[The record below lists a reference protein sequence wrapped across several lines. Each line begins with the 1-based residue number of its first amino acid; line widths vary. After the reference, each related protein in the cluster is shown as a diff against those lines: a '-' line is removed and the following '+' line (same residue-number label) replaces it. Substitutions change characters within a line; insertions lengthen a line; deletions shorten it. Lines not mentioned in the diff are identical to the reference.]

1 MVIQYNI
8 TVTII
13 NLTDN
18 STENYNKTFSSEITA
33 ENDSL
38 LYNNH
43 HTIVKSANILNMF
56 DEEISAYCSAHEIQK
71 ESIDIDEFEIVSLT
85 DRVDVYFESY
95 GDNSIQLSPVIM
107 AYVYPKNDAL
117 RVPVLTGTAYDE
129 NTIIWA
135 WPEDEAY
142 AHYLI
147 ETPEEQSFEPYTII
161 ATIPIGVTSYAET
174 GLEPD
179 TAYSRRLI
187 NFTGEQTST
196 PSEAVTLQTKPIS
209 AKIESEEYNTV
220 RNYDFSSV
228 DSEREND
235 TENYDAFHSGIG
247 HGNDLKVY
255 KQMDAGVPQRFKPLF
270 KISGRRI
277 QREKRYDQVG
287 FKYKLCLEAMEEI
300 DEQEGE
306 VTFDVNVY
314 GRSSVNLQEY
324 AWVTKPVK
332 VYSKLT
338 CDVFLRKSVAGQSTT
353 TVSTYHPT
361 FKHEKAE
368 HNVHVDGTE
377 GTEGYYD
384 PEPYDETVE
393 EYEDIPTN
401 VTDWYEV
408 TSAEYTIYPPKES
421 ASNMRI
427 LLVIDSTASLRDYMV
442 GRFVDMK
449 IGYQKNVSKEAYWTR
464 NNDATS
470 IWKSWENSSD
480 EKSELIKCVFGY
492 FDTSANMGIGDT
504 VHNNMVKDSSGHNH
518 NYGAIRYMRK
528 MMISIIDKAE
538 GAVNDALTGTSLTS
552 ALAYSTMEL
561 MINATLPKHIIDE
574 ESGEGY
580 YTKEEWQ
587 TIFNLA
593 NEHKGSEQ
601 KLAIITRADQDAST
615 SVSVDVKFGIVLF
628 GNGYY
633 DLSKGWKT
641 ASEAKALIGGESDIG
656 SSTFVGIAGTDASP
670 GDTSSFTKATD
681 WIAGLKGAR
690 KFLKSHAP
698 GKKNMKLMCFVTDGF
713 PNTIDGSQKYK
724 TKSNGD
730 YYTYTID
737 TTKTANKHKW
747 NNANWFGDNNSEEN
761 PYVSGEKGKEDSKI
775 ISFPDNGKV
784 GTFDEDKILPALK
797 DAIDKT
803 KAVFDK
809 IMLFTCAFD
818 KFLFTTDEAGTIA
831 FEGKSLKFGYLTSF
845 INKINGSDTSYD
857 DYCIATKD
865 KFGNNLA
872 FKWDDNDDLDRTFLN
887 SIPLI
892 ISDPTYE
899 LTKPLTVEHKTR
911 ESGGGKRKVYKT
923 IHHEGVWHEGTPG
936 TPARDYT
943 EYDGE
948 KLSFDTWVRDPEEST
963 VVNYDLDDYKVVRIE
978 HLFDPFEITNEL
990 TNTVYS
996 DKEKRAIIPE
1006 DRMIQ
1011 KRPLTERSI
1020 WDIIWPKVQMTPE
1033 YQDGYTQTIGTVEA
1047 NASEEDTFLVA
1058 GLHIQDS
1065 FVLNDGTVY
1074 DPTNDLIYEDGWN
1087 GSVNV
1092 FTDIDKMGTETQYGD
1107 DCYIVKKKS
1116 YAEGGNAV
1124 YIQGYTDAIIFD
1136 CTRFY
1141 DTELNGL
1148 DNNERVLISADD
1160 NSSFQL
1166 MRNRMNK
1173 NLSIQRSDTTE
1184 EIRRI
1189 VSVLG
1194 CEDGIKVKSGDTIT
1208 GKYITEHGSCELP
1221 STFGYI
1227 SVEMK
1232 ATGENTEYIKYSSP
1246 VLNYRFNLEDPDA
1259 MTPLYEI
1266 LPECNRTDRR
1276 KFIVVLHIYYARN
1289 VYITNMDHYVQEFG
1303 ESPLANSSSPF
1314 LYSVDGTNCMSGGDE
1329 TLMEENFVKWS
1340 IKEPETGINDNT
1352 WYLDQYLWFSAKP
1365 MKKVQRYYDE
1375 LPKEGMEPF
1384 YGLVNGRYSA
1394 SNLNGMRDL
1403 RQQVSSFNIPTTVLD
1418 KYADTVKIYIMIA
1431 EYVPSSAIV
1440 SYRWDHP
1447 YNHIDSITQTNGDF
1461 VTFHSDSVSYK
1472 DEEYYDSIATI
1483 DMPSDIING
1492 GESKEVT
1499 YTINKPSS
1507 AKEYI
1512 EYYLDLSVDNSD
1524 VLPMKYPN
1532 VIAFDNN
1539 NSTEVAVDYKN
1550 VINSTSKWSPRIHN
1564 GYYYLNQHEY
1574 YAYSEFNVEADF
1586 ETSTTRSYR
1595 EIEGSI
1601 LIEVDLRRPASAPES
1616 YTVTKTTR
1624 AELLQDERHFTWV
1637 DGKGLTVA
1645 TTLDGKYYKEFYAGE
1660 YISPPI
1666 VFPSVLTSTGKLKVE
1681 MSYGGNNNYTVPMS
1695 IRYYSLAEGAWS
1707 DWTSFENDTE
1717 PEVPAY
1723 AYQLKLSLQA
1733 GVSQLETSLDDYLCC
1748 HLDWKDDGSDDTVNI
1763 STITDYMTSGEFE
1776 GTGTYVSK
1784 IFDNGCISK
1793 MSFEIFESAYT
1804 NACRLYIAVDDNK
1817 AENLDISY
1825 VNWIDISSRKG
1836 SYITGRYYRY
1846 KIEIPFGE
1854 KVYWLRKQVITN
1866 NTTAIMPYIKSITM
1880 TGMYA
1885 PNDTIDSFTNT
1896 ESFSLTTDTHEYVV
1910 IPNVFNVISS
1920 DVIAKGFNYD
1930 EIERVFIRS
1939 LSSNITVSYPDE
1951 MNLDHPFRYLSAP
1964 VKARTVSEEFDVSTV
1979 DTPYIFPIRD
1989 TFGNQFIVI
1998 HGTPQQYSPIT
2009 VEDMYGNPYVQ
2020 LFDGS
2025 DISIERNSLSGG
2037 TFNFMKI
2044 EEEISLKEDTKFYEL
2059 RRNDYELSTLKV
2071 YVNDELV
2078 DSSLYNIINHLV
2090 IFKNMLKEGD
2100 FLHINYMVAKSFV
2113 AIIDRKEDTTT
2124 IYTYSGKNSHGLNVI
2139 NGQRVKYKV
2148 FFETNKE
2155 TNKFIANSLSLNPVY
2170 RTDYDGFIYLTD
2182 EHNEPDMIR
2191 IFCDPLRLK
2200 AGGYDKTDISVEVVD
2215 IHNNPVINKR
2225 VEIDC
2230 IYGILTIDSSKT
2242 DMNGVIHLVY
2252 ESSYIPAIDTV
2263 TARTLKDDDTV
2274 VSASIEIISE

>member
-71 ESIDIDEFEIVSLT
+71 ESVDIDEFEIVSLT

-179 TAYSRRLI
+179 TTYSRRLI
-187 NFTGEQTST
+187 NFTGEQTSS
-196 PSEAVTLQTKPIS
+196 PSEAVTIQTKPIS
-209 AKIESEEYNTV
+209 AKIESEEYNTA
-220 RNYDFSSV
+220 RNYDFTSV
-228 DSEREND
+228 NSEREND

-314 GRSSVNLQEY
+314 GRSSVSLQEY

-338 CDVFLRKSVAGQSTT
+338 CDVFLRKTVSGQSTT
-353 TVSTYHPT
+353 KVSTYHPT
-361 FKHEKAE
+361 YKHEKEE
-368 HNVHVDGTE
+368 HDVHIPGTPGTDGYWDPKPWDEPTETWVDLPDNVSE
-377 GTEGYYD
+377 
-384 PEPYDETVE
+384 
-393 EYEDIPTN
+393 
-401 VTDWYEV
+401 WYEV
-408 TSAEYTIYPPKES
+408 TPAKYKIIPPS
-421 ASNMRI
+421 VNAGNMKI
-427 LLVIDSTASLRDYMV
+427 LFVIDCTASLRDYMV

-449 IGYQKNVSKEAYWTR
+449 VGYKNETSKEMYWTR
-464 NNDATS
+464 KDDAS
-470 IWKSWENSSD
+470 SLWKTWENSGD
-480 EKSELIKCVFGY
+480 ERADKIKCVFGY
-492 FDTSANMGIGDT
+492 YNVSANDGTGDT
-504 VHNNMVKDSSGHNH
+504 VHDNLVSGH
-518 NYGAIRYMRK
+518 NYGAIRYMRQ
-528 MMISIIDKAE
+528 MICSAIDKAE
-538 GAVNDALTGTSLTS
+538 GAVNSALSGASVGSIAAYSALVGIINAQMPGHIKDPDDPDDGGYYTEDEWTHVLANASANIEPGTSLVSIET
-552 ALAYSTMEL
+552 E
-561 MINATLPKHIIDE
+561 DE
-574 ESGEGY
+574 S
-580 YTKEEWQ
+580 
-587 TIFNLA
+587 
-593 NEHKGSEQ
+593 
-601 KLAIITRADQDAST
+601 AST
-615 SVSVDVKFGIVLF
+615 STTVNVKFGIVLF

-641 ASEAKALIGGESDIG
+641 ASEAKALIGGESDTG

-670 GDTSSFTKATD
+670 GGTSTFTKATD

-690 KFLKSHAP
+690 QFLKDHVP
-698 GKKNMKLMCFVTDGF
+698 NETDTKVMCFVTDGF
-713 PNTIDGSQKYK
+713 PNTIDGSQLYK
-724 TKSNGD
+724 KDSNDKKIEYHMAG
-730 YYTYTID
+730 
-737 TTKTANKHKW
+737 KQHKW
-747 NNANWFGDNNSEEN
+747 NNNNWFGDDTEEN
-761 PYVSGEKGKEDSKI
+761 PYHSGDKGKGDT
-775 ISFPDNGKV
+775 SFIGEITATTVDDD
-784 GTFDEDKILPALK
+784 TLLPKLK
-797 DAIDKT
+797 KAITKT
-803 KAVFDK
+803 KKVFNHC
-809 IMLFTCAFD
+809 MLFSCAFD
-818 KFLFTTDEAGTIA
+818 KFLFDVDGGDKMA
-831 FEGKSLKFGYLTSF
+831 FEGKRLTYGYLKSF
-845 INKINGSDTSYD
+845 IDKINGFNTTYD
-857 DYCIATKD
+857 DYCIATKG
-865 KFGNNLA
+865 KTGTNLA
-872 FKWDDNDDLDRTFLN
+872 FKWDDTDLDMAFIN
-887 SIPLI
+887 AIPLI
-892 ISDPTYE
+892 IGDYSWK
-899 LTKPLTVEHKTR
+899 LISPLKAEHKTR
-911 ESGGGKRKVYKT
+911 TVDGGKKKIT
-923 IHHEGVWHEGTPG
+923 GSIHHEGTWHEGTPG
-936 TPARDYT
+936 TDPVDYKQ
-943 EYDGE
+943 YDGE
-948 KLSFDTWVRDPEEST
+948 KLSFDSWVKDPEESI
-963 VVNYDLDDYKVVRIE
+963 VVEYNIDDYKVVRIE
-978 HLFDPFEITNEL
+978 HVFDPFEITSEL

-996 DKEKRAIIPE
+996 DKEKRAVIPIE
-1006 DRMIQ
+1006 CIMT
-1011 KRPLTERSI
+1011 KRPLTEQSI

-1033 YQDGYTQTIGTVEA
+1033 YQDGYTQTIGTVESSSA
-1047 NASEEDTFLVA
+1047 EEDTFLVA

-1074 DPTNDLIYEDGWN
+1074 DPANDLIYEDGWN
-1087 GSVNV
+1087 GSINV

-1116 YAEGGNAV
+1116 YANGGNPV

-1141 DTELNGL
+1141 DTELNAF
-1148 DNNERVLISADD
+1148 DNSERVIITAED

-1173 NLSIQRSDTTE
+1173 DLTIQRSETTDT
-1184 EIRRI
+1184 IRRI
-1189 VSVLG
+1189 VSVLD
-1194 CEDGIKVKSGDTIT
+1194 CEEGIKVKSGDTIT
-1208 GKYITEHGSCELP
+1208 GEYITQHGSCELP
-1221 STFGYI
+1221 ATFGSI

-1232 ATGENTEYIKYSSP
+1232 ANGDNTEYIKYTSP

-1266 LPECNRTDRR
+1266 LPKCHRTDKR
-1276 KFIVVLHIYYARN
+1276 KFIVILHIYYAKN
-1289 VYITNMDHYVQEFG
+1289 VYITNRNHYVQEFG

-1314 LYSVDGTNCMSGGDE
+1314 LYSVDGTNYQSGGDE
-1329 TLMEENFVKWS
+1329 SLMEEGFVKWS

-1365 MKKVQRYYDE
+1365 MKKVQKYYDE

-1394 SNLNGMRDL
+1394 SNPNGMRDL

-1440 SYRWDHP
+1440 SYRWDNP

-1472 DEEYYDSIATI
+1472 DEEYIDSIATI

-1507 AKEYI
+1507 AREYV

-1524 VLPMKYPN
+1524 VLPMKYPS
-1532 VIAFDNN
+1532 VIGFDDNE
-1539 NSTEVAVDYKN
+1539 STEVAVDYKN

-1595 EIEGSI
+1595 EIEGNI
-1601 LIEVDLRRPASAPES
+1601 LIEVDLRRPASAPEY
-1616 YTVTKTTR
+1616 YTVTKSTR
-1624 AELLQDERHFTWV
+1624 AELLQDERNFTWV

-1645 TTLDGKYYKEFYAGE
+1645 TTLDGKYYKEFYMGE
-1660 YISPPI
+1660 YMSPPI
-1666 VFPSVLTSTGKLKVE
+1666 VFPSVLTSTDKLKVE
-1681 MSYGGNNNYTVPMS
+1681 MSYGDNNNYTVPMS

-1707 DWTSFENDTE
+1707 EWSPFENDTA

-1723 AYQLKLSLQA
+1723 AYQVKLSLQA
-1733 GVSQLETSLDDYLCC
+1733 GVSQTETSVDDYLCC

-1763 STITDYMTSGEFE
+1763 STITDYMTSGEDK

-1784 IFDNGCISK
+1784 IFDNGCVSK
-1793 MSFEIFESAYT
+1793 MSFELFESAYT
-1804 NACRLYIAVDDNK
+1804 NACKLYIAVDDKK
-1817 AENLDISY
+1817 ADNLDISY
-1825 VNWIDISSRKG
+1825 VSWIDISNRKG

-1854 KVYWLRKQVITN
+1854 KVYWLRKQIVTN

-1885 PNDTIDSFTNT
+1885 PSDTVDSFTNT
-1896 ESFSLTTDTHEYVV
+1896 ESFTLTTDTHEYIV

-1939 LSSNITVSYPDE
+1939 LSSNITISYPDE
-1951 MNLDHPFRYLSAP
+1951 INSDHPFRYLSAS
-1964 VKARTVSEEFDVSTV
+1964 VKARTVSEEFDVKTV

-1989 TFGNQFIVI
+1989 NIGNQLMII

-2025 DISIERNSLSGG
+2025 DISLERNPISGG
-2037 TFNFMKI
+2037 TFSFMKI
-2044 EEEISLKEDTKFYEL
+2044 EEEISLKESTKFYEL

-2071 YVNDELV
+2071 YVNDELI
-2078 DSSLYNIINHLV
+2078 DTSLYNTVNHLV

-2100 FLHINYMVAKSFV
+2100 LLHINYMVSRSFV
-2113 AIIDRKEDTTT
+2113 AVIDRKKDTTT
-2124 IYTYSGKNSHGLNVI
+2124 IYTYSGRNSHGLNVI
-2139 NGQRVKYKV
+2139 NDQRVKYKV

-2155 TNKFIANSLSLNPVY
+2155 TNKFIADKLSLNPVY

-2182 EHNEPDMIR
+2182 EHNEPETIR

-2200 AGGYDKTDISVEVVD
+2200 AGGYDKTDISIEVVD

-2230 IYGILTIDSSKT
+2230 VYGILTIDSSKT
-2242 DMNGVIHLVY
+2242 DMNGIIHLVY
-2252 ESSYIPAIDTV
+2252 ESSYIPATDTL